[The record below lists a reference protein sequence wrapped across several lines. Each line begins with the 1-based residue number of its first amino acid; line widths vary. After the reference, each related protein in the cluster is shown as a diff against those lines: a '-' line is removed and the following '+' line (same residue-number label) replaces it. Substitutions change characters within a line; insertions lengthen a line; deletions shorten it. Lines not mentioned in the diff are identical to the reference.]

1 MVDILF
7 ITNRVQLAPNA
18 NGVPQFG
25 DTPMP
30 AANGLWCGTAT
41 VNAISANDPDAGT
54 IAQIQGLNQGGPSQ
68 AQLDMITQSPNDV
81 VIFVHGSDNPFDAA
95 IPRAAYNWTWLNQ
108 VSRRPLDLIAF
119 SWPSRD
125 YASLIN
131 IFEDHTDY
139 VADQRAAT
147 ASAPHF
153 GLFLDQLYALRA
165 RLGAT
170 RRLNLLCHSMGNYM
184 LGAAVEAWF
193 AGRQMPAGQLFDQ
206 VVLAAADESKTTFL
220 GSNGKRLSNLKQ
232 MARGIAVYFNY
243 NDVMMELSNIV
254 NQYTPLGQQGAIGQS
269 STQLYPT
276 AIYQFLDCSNTND
289 YVGPYTFDE
298 SHQYYRQSPTVRKDI
313 AGALIGQPP
322 TRYFYD
328 ASGNTFW
335 LFPTPIPGLPANYLA
350 QNQGVV

>member
-7 ITNRVQLAPNA
+7 ITNRAQLAPNA

-25 DTPMP
+25 DTPVP
-30 AANGLWCGTAT
+30 TANGLWFGTAT
-41 VNAISANDPDAGT
+41 VNGVSASDPDAGT
-54 IAQIQGLNQGGPSQ
+54 ISQIQGLNQGGFSK
-68 AQLDMITQSPNDV
+68 AQIDTIAHSPNDV
-81 VIFVHGSDNPFDAA
+81 VIFVHGSDNPFDTA

-108 VSRRPLDLIAF
+108 VSRRPLDVVAF
-119 SWPSRD
+119 CWPSRD
-125 YASLIN
+125 FASLIN
-131 IFEDHTDY
+131 IFEDRADY
-139 VADQRAAT
+139 VADQKAAT

-153 GLFLDQLYALRA
+153 GFFLDQLYALKP

-170 RRLNLLCHSMGNYM
+170 RRLNLLCHSMGNYV

-193 AGRQMPAGQLFDQ
+193 AGGKTSPGQVFDQ

-232 MARGIAVYFNY
+232 IARGIAVYFNY
-243 NDVMMELSNIV
+243 NDVMMELSKIV
-254 NQYTPLGQQGAIGQS
+254 NQYTPLGQEGATGES

-298 SHQYYRQSPTVRKDI
+298 SHQYYRQSPTVRQDI
-313 AGALIGQPP
+313 AGVLIGQPP
-322 TRYFYD
+322 SRYFHD
-328 ASGNTFW
+328 TSGNTFW
-335 LFPTPIPGLPANYLA
+335 LFPAPIAGLPSSFLPSNR
-350 QNQGVV
+350 GVA